1 MGRNKQPLELV
12 VAKGKTHLTKE
23 EIKEREKT
31 EVKPVNSDV
40 VAPSYLTKKQK
51 EEFDEISRQLK
62 ALNVLN
68 ETDADAIARYV
79 LSRSVYIKVTK
90 QLSKSE
96 VIGNPS
102 VLNSYLKNQ
111 DRLFKQCRAAASDL
125 GLTITSR
132 CKLVVPEAAK
142 PVKPENKFAKFT
154 KGAV

>member
-23 EIKEREKT
+23 EIEEREKT

-51 EEFDEISRQLK
+51 EEFDEIARQLK

-132 CKLVVPEAAK
+132 CKLVVPEVAK
-142 PVKPENKFAKFT
+142 PVKPENKFAKFN
-154 KGAV
+154 VV